1 MGNSGI
7 AIVVKRRVM
16 AFRPGPISHRE
27 LFSKTEIVMIN
38 GSAAA
43 PAGLKEGVHT
53 TMITTTDLHGRS

>member
-1 MGNSGI
+1 MVEDLCKGNHQNCMGNSGI

-38 GSAAA
+38 SSVVSA
-43 PAGLKEGVHT
+43 E
-53 TMITTTDLHGRS
+53 